1 MISKLSTACVCSIG
15 KSEVSTG
22 LSGYVKILTFEALN
36 QKKDESPDNE
46 ATYAKDL
53 TDAVAEARELAS
65 SFRFALKR
73 TTQNHRPQHQE
84 YDQTSHTTWESE
96 GQEDSMQTSG
106 HMEA

>member
-46 ATYAKDL
+46 ATYAKDRSL
-53 TDAVAEARELAS
+53 DKKKLS
-65 SFRFALKR
+65 YL
-73 TTQNHRPQHQE
+73 
-84 YDQTSHTTWESE
+84 
-96 GQEDSMQTSG
+96 
-106 HMEA
+106 